1 MGIVEASVAGAAD
14 CPLATAGASLLTFW
28 SLNQGMRAVLRSH
41 ADRLFGRPGNPG
53 RSMEQL
59 GVFVNHATTMV
70 HVIITGL
77 CVAHMLYRD
86 DGLALLYENPLY
98 GELRLMQFLY
108 PFSFGYVCYD
118 TLDLFRTYRS
128 KARSSPP
135 HWCGAHSATF
145 LREH

>member
-14 CPLATAGASLLTFW
+14 CPLAAAGASLLAFW
-28 SLNQGMRAVLRSH
+28 ALNQGMRVVLRPH
-41 ADRLFGRPGNPG
+41 ASRLFGRPGNPG

-59 GVFVNHATTMV
+59 GVFVNHATTMA

-77 CVAHMLYRD
+77 CAAHMLYRD
-86 DGLALLYENPLY
+86 DGLALLYANPLY

-118 TLDLFRTYRS
+118 TMDLFRTYRS

-135 HWCGAHSATF
+135 HWYGAQF
-145 LREH
+145 FYFICEH